1 MSADDCLGMM
11 EKEDW
16 FVKAACRDM
25 DPNVF
30 FPNNLATIE
39 EDRAIAKRVCS
50 NCEVKQLCKERARD
64 RREEYGVWGGE
75 DEDERWLALG
85 GPDSDMVQRS
95 TQRGFWEN
103 D

>member
-1 MSADDCLGMM
+1 MSADDCLDLI
-11 EKEDW
+11 EKPEW
-16 FVKAACRDM
+16 FERRACINM

-50 NCEVKQLCKERARD
+50 NCPVKEECKIRGWN
-64 RREEYGVWGGE
+64 EEYGVWGGL
-75 DEDERWLALG
+75 DEDERWLLHG
-85 GPDSDMVQRS
+85 GEDGDMIARTQ
-95 TQRGFWEN
+95 QRGFWEN